1 MHRKLLYLSFLSIC
15 VLLSAGEQTAP
26 PFPRS
31 TSFRHSSPLRSPSFK
46 NTSPGSGIPV
56 LFKSSSPFG
65 DLPLWKNPSP
75 SRNPSPLSDLPLWR
89 TSGPW
94 SGSQR
99 GDSSPPR
106 RATWS
111 NSSPEDSHPWRS
123 SSPPR
128 TPSPRFKTPTPFS
141 TEADSS
147 ETGSPPRTPSPR
159 FRTPTPFSTEG
170 DSGETDSAPPTD
182 SASDVAASKRK
193 ADELNERFNNAV
205 GGCEGPRGESPAYE
219 CSGILIRGVSSD
231 RNPYAWTLSKYSRET
246 MSVCMGYLRR
256 DAQWA
261 GFPYG
266 YVSGFIMYPQSKTP
280 WTKTKTGVICAF
292 PLDAHSDERTG
303 KYACGESQQ
312 DTIGESGHCHAQ
324 GIFSFRDWLA
334 HYHRVSFN
342 FSHTQCGF
350 DMTAPQAPGLFRTF
364 LKASNF
370 VQNEPFDL
378 KNNEILVYA
387 WNENDVARIPIEA
400 FFFTVGSEEGRL
412 SARRF
417 QRDFK
422 RASGG
427 ETIPIVGI
435 QFPKPNV
442 REFKVYPM
450 DEAKLITERIARSTP
465 VNPWLMR
472 SPSRG
477 GSHDFSSLFASPS
490 ARGGS
495 HDFASLFAN
504 HSDRGGSH
512 DFSSLFANPSDR
524 GGSHDFASLFANPSA
539 RGGFSPRFGSSPSN
553 RFIMQ

>member
-1 MHRKLLYLSFLSIC
+1 MHRKLLNLSFLSIC
-15 VLLSAGEQTAP
+15 VSLSAGEQTAP
-26 PFPRS
+26 PFSRS
-31 TSFRHSSPLRSPSFK
+31 PSFKHSSPLRSPSFK

-56 LFKSSSPFG
+56 LFKSSSPLG
-65 DLPLWKNPSP
+65 DLPLWKSPSP

-123 SSPPR
+123 SPPPR

-147 ETGSPPRTPSPR
+147 ESGSPPRTPSAR

-170 DSGETDSAPPTD
+170 DSGETDSAPPTG

-193 ADELNERFNNAV
+193 ADELNERFNNEV

-280 WTKTKTGVICAF
+280 WTKTKTRVICAF

-477 GSHDFSSLFASPS
+477 GSHDFSSLFANP
-490 ARGGS
+490 
-495 HDFASLFAN
+495 
-504 HSDRGGSH
+504 SDRGGSH